1 MRFVLADIVHVTWG
15 LPTSI
20 AGAVVCAA
28 CGPRRERFRF
38 RSALVTEW
46 GLRAGLSLGPFI
58 FVPPHYPRPLLVH
71 EYGHSVQSLCLGPL
85 YLPVVV
91 VPSLL
96 WAGIPHVERWRVRHG
111 ISYYALPTEN
121 WANAWGERACG
132 EPSMRGF

>member
-58 FVPPHYPRPLLVH
+58 FVPSHYPRPLLVH
-71 EYGHSVQSLCLGPL
+71 EYGHSIQALMLGPL
-85 YLPVVV
+85 YLPTIVL
-91 VPSLL
+91 PSLV
-96 WAGIPHVERWRVRHG
+96 WAGLPAMERRRTRRHT
-111 ISYYALPTEN
+111 SYYAFFPER
-121 WANAWGERACG
+121 WANALGERVCH
-132 EPSMRGF
+132 ERSMR